1 MNKTEAPSVET
12 PQETPTDGASAA
24 PTPTDSTMDPMMGN
38 DPNMDGGEMPMDSPN
53 MSGDPN
59 MDGGDMPMDDPNMGG
74 DEMPMDDPM
83 DGDQSMENNDGDDST
98 TSIINQLS
106 PEDREAVRAYAQSM
120 LSKSEEPQNDIPQ
133 EDMSGEPMMES
144 FIFSKNQLTKIMEN
158 FNKTVEDENEDD
170 TLKKKES
177 KTVSKKSPFN
187 SPIFN

>member
-38 DPNMDGGEMPMDSPN
+38 GPNMDGGEMPMDSPN

-59 MDGGDMPMDDPNMGG
+59 MDGG
-74 DEMPMDDPM
+74 EMPMDDPM
-83 DGDQSMENNDGDDST
+83 DGDQSMENNEGDDST
-98 TSIINQLS
+98 ISIINQLS

-144 FIFSKNQLTKIMEN
+144 FVFSKNQLTKIMEN